1 MMYIV
6 HKKAEKKNR
15 AGRFC
20 MSHWATVA
28 VCTACLCMAGI
39 ERERENQAST
49 LAGSQPVW
57 RCYTPPT
64 SISYLF
70 PSVYGLYDSFVQITL
85 PIRPSA
91 IGNQTIGRQL
101 HTDNTHHTTHT
112 QSTAHGLHVSVD
124 ISKELWLV
132 DRFIWLYFHCT
143 FFLAS
148 LELLIAHWAQRGIY
162 TPSPCTKCEL
172 YIIHEHA
179 LGSQRRVEQSKAE
192 SWEKKES
199 FRPCLCMLWLK
210 VK

>member
-1 MMYIV
+1 
-6 HKKAEKKNR
+6 
-15 AGRFC
+15 

-39 ERERENQAST
+39 ERERERENQAST

-57 RCYTPPT
+57 RCYIPPT
-64 SISYLF
+64 SISYLY

-143 FFLAS
+143 FFFSFSWTSYCTLS
-148 LELLIAHWAQRGIY
+148 TERYLY
-162 TPSPCTKCEL
+162 TVPMHKMW
-172 YIIHEHA
+172 IIHYTWTC
-179 LGSQRRVEQSKAE
+179 LGLSAQSRTEQS
-192 SWEKKES
+192 WELREKRVVS
-199 FRPCLCMLWLK
+199 SVF
-210 VK
+210 VYVVA